1 MREPA
6 RPAVAPRAAP
16 AMRIASLLASAT
28 EMVCALG
35 LRERL
40 VGISHECD
48 YPPEA
53 LDQPRLSRPRFDPT
67 GRSSGEIDAA
77 VGRAMEQYGS
87 MYVVDADRIAAV
99 RPDLILTQAVCEVCA
114 VPTPSAQAA
123 VASLDY
129 EPRVLSLDAHD
140 LAGVFRSIVEIG
152 EATGVGERAQ
162 AYVAAL
168 QRRVDVVRRRVGG
181 RLCPRVL
188 ALEWLDPPYGPG
200 HWVPEM
206 IEMAG
211 GKTVFGYPHEMSR
224 KVNWSDLE
232 QLNPDVLVVM
242 PCGFGLEVARA
253 DASRH
258 AERLYAVAGR
268 AIAGGRAYVVD
279 GSSYFNRSG
288 PRLVDGIEILGA
300 LLHPDVSPQVSLSGR
315 AERWP

>member
-1 MREPA
+1 MR
-6 RPAVAPRAAP
+6 V
-16 AMRIASLLASAT
+16 ASLLASAT

-53 LDQPRLSRPRFDPT
+53 LDAPRLSRPRFDPT

-77 VGRAMEQYGS
+77 VRRAMEQYGS
-87 MYVVDADRIAAV
+87 VYVVDADQIAAV

-114 VPTPSAQAA
+114 VATPSAQAA
-123 VASLDY
+123 AASLDY
-129 EPRVLSLDAHD
+129 EPSVLSLDAHD

-152 EATGVGERAQ
+152 EATGVGERAE
-162 AYVAAL
+162 AYVAGL
-168 QRRVDVVRRRVGG
+168 RRRVDLVRQRVTG
-181 RLCPRVL
+181 RPRPRLL

-206 IEMAG
+206 IEIAG
-211 GKTVFGYPHEMSR
+211 AESVLGYPRQMSR
-224 KVNWSDLE
+224 RVQWSDLG
-232 QLNPDVLVVM
+232 QVNPDVLIVM
-242 PCGFGLEVARA
+242 PCGFGLEAGRA
-253 DASRH
+253 DAARH
-258 AERLYAVAGR
+258 AEQLHAVAGR
-268 AIAGGRAYVVD
+268 AIAGRRAYVVD

-300 LLHPDVSPQVSLSGR
+300 LLHPDVLPHVSLSGR
-315 AERWP
+315 AARWP

>member
-1 MREPA
+1 
-6 RPAVAPRAAP
+6 
-16 AMRIASLLASAT
+16 MRIASLLASAT

-53 LDQPRLSRPRFDPT
+53 LDRPRLSRPRFDPT

-77 VGRAMEQYGS
+77 VRRAMEQYGS
-87 MYVVDADRIAAV
+87 VYLVDADRLAAV
-99 RPDLILTQAVCEVCA
+99 CPDLILTQAVCEVCA
-114 VPTPSAQAA
+114 VPTSSAQAA
-123 VASLDY
+123 AASLDY
-129 EPRVLSLDAHD
+129 EPSVLSLDAHD

-152 EATGVGERAQ
+152 EATGIGERAQ
-162 AYVAAL
+162 AYVAGL
-168 QRRVDVVRRRVGG
+168 QRRVDLVRQRVAG
-181 RLCPRVL
+181 RPRPRVL

-211 GKTVFGYPHEMSR
+211 AEAVLGYPHRMSR
-224 KVNWSDLE
+224 QVNWSDLG
-232 QLNPDVLVVM
+232 QVNPDVLVVM
-242 PCGFGLEVARA
+242 PCGFGLDAARA

-258 AERLYAVAGR
+258 AERLHAVAGL
-268 AIAGGRAYVVD
+268 AIARGCAYVVD

-300 LLHPDVSPQVSLSGR
+300 LLHRDVLPHVSLSGR